1 MVKSAIQNQDVYT
14 LLILFGTL
22 YAFVK
27 WRYHNH
33 NEMTGFIKELY
44 MENNIYIAGPM
55 TGKPEFNFPAF
66 FRAEERLKQSG
77 WNVFNPAR
85 NDQNM
90 GIDVAG
96 TTGDPAEIPNFCLR
110 KALSWDMQRICESEA
125 IYMLKGWEHSSGARA
140 EHTLANA
147 LKLQVIYE

>member
-1 MVKSAIQNQDVYT
+1 
-14 LLILFGTL
+14 
-22 YAFVK
+22 
-27 WRYHNH
+27 
-33 NEMTGFIKELY
+33 

-55 TGKPEFNFPAF
+55 TGYTEFNFPAF
-66 FRAEERLKQSG
+66 FAAEDKLRAEG

-85 NDQNM
+85 NDQNI
-90 GIDVAG
+90 GVDVTG
-96 TTGDPAEIPNFCLR
+96 TTGKHEEIPTFCLR
-110 KALSWDMQRICESEA
+110 KALAWDMQRICESGA

>member
-1 MVKSAIQNQDVYT
+1 
-14 LLILFGTL
+14 
-22 YAFVK
+22 
-27 WRYHNH
+27 
-33 NEMTGFIKELY
+33 
-44 MENNIYIAGPM
+44 M
-55 TGKPEFNFPAF
+55 TGKHEFNFPAF
-66 FRAEERLKQSG
+66 FAAEARLKDEG

-85 NDQNM
+85 NDQSM
-90 GIDVAG
+90 GIDVTG

-110 KALSWDMQRICESEA
+110 KALSWDMQRICECAA